1 MIFRQITHDD
11 LGCASYLI
19 GDEQAG
25 VAAVVDPRFDI
36 DEYLDLARYM
46 GVSIEHIFET
56 HNHADH
62 VSGHGRLTA
71 ATGATIHIH
80 RDAQPMYN
88 HQPFVD
94 GDEFQLGELT
104 VRALYTPGHRPEHTA
119 FALIDTRRGAEPW
132 AVLTGDTLFV
142 GDVAR
147 PDLAVEESEGARG
160 IFRSLQSKLLS
171 LSDDVEV
178 WPGHL
183 GGSMCGGPGMDM
195 KVSSTIGYERGHNPT
210 LAISD
215 EDQFV
220 EEALAKLGPQP
231 PNFKAIVELN
241 KGPLLTDGVEL
252 LPLAPRQV
260 EQKRSQGALLVDVRT
275 DQQFDDAHI
284 AGAISNSMLRAGF
297 GSKLAWV
304 ADLEQEILFIGR
316 DDEDGRR
323 AGQLAIAVGIRK
335 LGGYLHG
342 GMTSWRQ
349 EHRPVQRIERL
360 PLDELAARVEQQPAL
375 QILDVRERQ
384 EWDAGHI
391 PGSGF
396 EAWHD
401 IKAVPDGLDPTQPIA
416 VICGSGQRA
425 ATAASLIQRFGGEQV
440 IHVVDGGV
448 PTWGKLGNS
457 LQKSEQGPENNALR
471 NYT

>member
-62 VSGHGRLTA
+62 VSGQRRLA
-71 ATGATIHIH
+71 GATGATIHIH
-80 RDAQPMYN
+80 RDSEPAYD
-88 HQPFVD
+88 HQPFDD
-94 GDEFQLGELT
+94 GDEFQLGCVT
-104 VRALYTPGHRPEHTA
+104 VQALHTPGHRPEHTA
-119 FALIDTRRGAEPW
+119 FVLIDTRHGAEPW

-147 PDLAVEESEGARG
+147 PDLAVEKSEGARG
-160 IFRSLQSKLLS
+160 IFRSLQGKLLS
-171 LSDDVEV
+171 LSDEVEV

-215 EDQFV
+215 EDRFV

-231 PNFKAIVELN
+231 PNFQAIVELN
-241 KGPLLTDGVEL
+241 KGPLVTEGVEL

-284 AGAISNSMLRAGF
+284 TGAISNSMLRAGF

-391 PGSGF
+391 PDSGF

-401 IKAVPDGLDPTQPIA
+401 IKAVPDGLDPSRPIA

-448 PTWGKLGNS
+448 PAWGKLGNP
-457 LQKSEQGPENNALR
+457 LQKSEQGPKNNARR
-471 NYT
+471 NYG

>member
-62 VSGHGRLTA
+62 VSGHGRLAA

-80 RDAQPMYN
+80 RDAQPSYN

-104 VRALYTPGHRPEHTA
+104 VRVLYTPGHRPEHTA

-195 KVSSTIGYERGHNPT
+195 KISSTIGYERGHNPT

-215 EDQFV
+215 EDRFV

-391 PGSGF
+391 PGSSF

-448 PTWGKLGNS
+448 PTWGKLGNP
-457 LQKSEQGPENNALR
+457 LQKREPGPENNARR
-471 NYT
+471 NYG